1 MRVNVPMRN
10 GDKSR
15 EERTSTLEVIAAS
28 AAKGREV
35 IVAGEVA
42 DIRFPKGGSLSL
54 LASKLFVQ
62 LLERAGADV
71 VNDREHRTTLESL
84 NWSHR
89 DLESIEDA
97 VDELHGTRVS
107 LTVETPRGRR
117 RLSGSILAHV
127 DRPAEGY
134 AGELL
139 WEFSKTF
146 RAVVKR
152 SHHWAAIS
160 ARAVLAME
168 CKYSPWLYQLC
179 ALHAGRER
187 VSHEWDLDDLRE
199 RLGASAPSL
208 RRWIAFRQRV
218 LEPAVA
224 EINHLTGIGIAWEP
238 IKRGRSVVG
247 IRLFT
252 WQKAQAELDAAAAEL
267 DQPRVGR
274 KARRDDL
281 TERIVDQRVRLRRQI
296 AKEFQAL
303 PLHKRR

>member
-1 MRVNVPMRN
+1 MYLMSD
-10 GDKSR
+10 GEKSR
-15 EERTSTLEVIAAS
+15 EKRTSTLEVIAA
-28 AAKGREV
+28 AAGKGREV

-42 DIRFPKGGSLSL
+42 DIRFPKGGGLSL
-54 LASKLFVQ
+54 LAAKLFVQ

-71 VNDREHRTTLESL
+71 VNSHEHRTSLESL
-84 NWSHR
+84 NWAHR
-89 DLESIEDA
+89 DLQNIEDA

-107 LTVETPRGRR
+107 LTVETSRGRQ
-117 RLSGSILAHV
+117 RLSGPILAHV
-127 DRPAEGY
+127 ERPAEGY

-168 CKYSPWLYQLC
+168 CKYSPWLYQIC
-179 ALHAGRER
+179 ALRAGRER

-208 RRWIAFRQRV
+208 HRWIAFRQRV

-224 EINHLTGIGIAWEP
+224 EINHLTGLGIAWEP
-238 IKRGRSVVG
+238 IKHGRRVVG

-252 WQKAQAELDAAAAEL
+252 WRKAQDELDAAAAEL

-274 KARRDDL
+274 KARREGL
-281 TERIVDQRVRLRRQI
+281 TERIIDQRARLRRRI
-296 AKEFQAL
+296 AEDFQAL
-303 PLHKRR
+303 PLHRQR

>member
-1 MRVNVPMRN
+1 MRTE
-10 GDKSR
+10 DKSR
-15 EERTSTLEVIAAS
+15 EKRTSTLEVIAA
-28 AAKGREV
+28 AAGKGGEV

-42 DIRFPKGGSLSL
+42 DIRFPKGSGLSL
-54 LASKLFVQ
+54 LAAKLFVQ

-71 VNDREHRTTLESL
+71 VNSHEHRTSLESL
-84 NWSHR
+84 NWAHR
-89 DLESIEDA
+89 DLQNIEDA

-107 LTVETPRGRR
+107 LTVETPRGRQ
-117 RLSGSILAHV
+117 RLSGPILAHV
-127 DRPAEGY
+127 ERPAEGY

-168 CKYSPWLYQLC
+168 CKYSPWLYQIC

-187 VSHEWDLDDLRE
+187 ASHEWELDDLRE

-208 RRWIAFRQRV
+208 RRWQDFKRYV

-224 EINHLTGIGIAWEP
+224 EVNHLTGLGVAWEP
-238 IKRGRSVVG
+238 IKHGRRVVG

-252 WQKAQAELDAAAAEL
+252 WRKAQDELDAAAAEL
-267 DQPRVGR
+267 DQPRIGR
-274 KARRDDL
+274 KVRRDDL
-281 TERIVDQRVRLRRQI
+281 TEQIVDRRTRLRRQI
-296 AKEFQAL
+296 AEEFQAL
-303 PLHKRR
+303 PLHRRR

>member
-1 MRVNVPMRN
+1 MRD
-10 GDKSR
+10 GDESR
-15 EERTSTLEVIAAS
+15 EKGTSTLEVIAA
-28 AAKGREV
+28 AAEKGHEV

-54 LASKLFVQ
+54 RASKLFVQ

-71 VNDREHRTTLESL
+71 VQDREHRTTLESL
-84 NWSHR
+84 NWSHKE
-89 DLESIEDA
+89 LESIEDA

-107 LTVETPRGRR
+107 LSVETPRGRR
-117 RLSGSILAHV
+117 LLSGSILAHV

-179 ALHAGRER
+179 ALHAGRDR
-187 VSHEWDLDDLRE
+187 VSHEWELDDLRE

-252 WQKAQAELDAAAAEL
+252 WRKAQGELDAAAAEL
-267 DQPRVGR
+267 AQPRIGR

-281 TERIVDQRVRLRRQI
+281 VEQIVDRQTRLRRRI
-296 AKEFQAL
+296 AEEFQAL
-303 PLHKRR
+303 PLHRRR

>member
-1 MRVNVPMRN
+1 MRD
-10 GDKSR
+10 GHKSR
-15 EERTSTLEVIAAS
+15 ERHTSTLEVIAA
-28 AAKGREV
+28 AAEKGREV

-42 DIRFPKGGSLSL
+42 DIRFPKGSSLSL

-62 LLERAGADV
+62 LLDRAGADV
-71 VNDREHRTTLESL
+71 VNDHEHRTTLESL

-89 DLESIEDA
+89 DLDALEDA

-117 RLSGSILAHV
+117 RLSGPILAHV

-134 AGELL
+134 ADVLL

-168 CKYSPWLYQLC
+168 CKYSPWLYQIC

-199 RLGASAPSL
+199 RLGASSPSL
-208 RRWIAFRQRV
+208 RRWQDFKRRV

-224 EINHLTGIGIAWEP
+224 EINHLTGIGVAWEP

-252 WQKAQAELDAAAAEL
+252 WRKAQDELDAAAAEL
-267 DQPRVGR
+267 DQPRIGR
-274 KARRDDL
+274 KARREDL
-281 TERIVDQRVRLRRQI
+281 VEQIVDRQTRLRRQI
-296 AKEFQAL
+296 AEEFQAL
-303 PLHKRR
+303 PLHRRR

>member
-1 MRVNVPMRN
+1 MRDGER
-10 GDKSR
+10 SR
-15 EERTSTLEVIAAS
+15 EKRTSTLDVITAA
-28 AAKGREV
+28 AEKGREV

-42 DIRFPKGGSLSL
+42 DIRFPKGGGLSL
-54 LASKLFVQ
+54 LAAKLFVQ

-71 VNDREHRTTLESL
+71 VSDREHRTSLESL
-84 NWSHR
+84 NWAHR
-89 DLESIEDA
+89 DLQNIEDA

-117 RLSGSILAHV
+117 RLSGPILAHV
-127 DRPAEGY
+127 ERPAEGY

-168 CKYSPWLYQLC
+168 CKYSPWLYQIC

-187 VSHEWDLDDLRE
+187 VSHEWELDDLRE

-252 WQKAQAELDAAAAEL
+252 WQKAQDELDAASVEL

-274 KARRDDL
+274 SARRDNL
-281 TERIVDQRVRLRRQI
+281 TERIVDQQTRLRRRI
-296 AKEFQAL
+296 AKDFQAL
-303 PLHKRR
+303 PLHRQR

>member
-1 MRVNVPMRN
+1 MSSR
-10 GDKSR
+10 DKSR
-15 EERTSTLEVIAAS
+15 EKRTSTLEVIAA
-28 AAKGREV
+28 AAEKGREV

-62 LLERAGADV
+62 LLERAGGDV
-71 VNDREHRTTLESL
+71 VQDREHRTTLESL

-107 LTVETPRGRR
+107 LTVETARGRGR
-117 RLSGSILAHV
+117 VSGPILAHV
-127 DRPAEGY
+127 ERPAEGY

-187 VSHEWDLDDLRE
+187 VAHEWDLEDLRE
-199 RLGASAPSL
+199 RLGASSPSL
-208 RRWIAFRQRV
+208 HRWQDFKRRV

-224 EINHLTGIGIAWEP
+224 EVNHLTGIGVAWEP
-238 IKRGRSVVG
+238 IKHGRSVVG
-247 IRLFT
+247 LRLFT
-252 WQKAQAELDAAAAEL
+252 WRKAEDELKAASAEL

-274 KARRDDL
+274 KVRRDDL
-281 TERIVDQRVRLRRQI
+281 AERIVDERARLRRRI
-296 AKEFQAL
+296 AKDFAAL
-303 PLHKRR
+303 PLHRPGG

>member
-1 MRVNVPMRN
+1 MRDGER
-10 GDKSR
+10 SR
-15 EERTSTLEVIAAS
+15 EKRTSTLDVITAA
-28 AAKGREV
+28 AEKGREV

-42 DIRFPKGGSLSL
+42 DIRFPKGGGLSL
-54 LASKLFVQ
+54 LAAKLFVQ

-71 VNDREHRTTLESL
+71 VSDREHRTSLESL
-84 NWSHR
+84 NWAHR
-89 DLESIEDA
+89 DLQNIEDA

-117 RLSGSILAHV
+117 RLSGPILAHV
-127 DRPAEGY
+127 ERPAEGY

-168 CKYSPWLYQLC
+168 CKYSPWLYQIC

-187 VSHEWDLDDLRE
+187 VSHEWELDDLRE

-252 WQKAQAELDAAAAEL
+252 WQKAQDELDAASVEL

-274 KARRDDL
+274 SARRDNL
-281 TERIVDQRVRLRRQI
+281 TERIVDERARLRRRI
-296 AKEFQAL
+296 VEDFEAL
-303 PLHKRR
+303 PLHKQR

>member
-1 MRVNVPMRN
+1 MRTE
-10 GDKSR
+10 DKSR
-15 EERTSTLEVIAAS
+15 EKRTSTLEVIAA
-28 AAKGREV
+28 AAGKGGEV

-42 DIRFPKGGSLSL
+42 DIRFPKGSGLSL
-54 LASKLFVQ
+54 LAAKLFVQ

-71 VNDREHRTTLESL
+71 VNSHEHRTSLESL
-84 NWSHR
+84 NWAHR
-89 DLESIEDA
+89 DLQNIEDA

-168 CKYSPWLYQLC
+168 CKYSPWLYQIC

-187 VSHEWDLDDLRE
+187 ASHEWELDDLRE

-208 RRWIAFRQRV
+208 RRWQDFKRYV

-224 EINHLTGIGIAWEP
+224 EVNHLTGLGVAWEP
-238 IKRGRSVVG
+238 IKHGRRVVG

-252 WQKAQAELDAAAAEL
+252 WRKAQDELDAAAAEL
-267 DQPRVGR
+267 DQPRIGR
-274 KARRDDL
+274 KVRRDDL
-281 TERIVDQRVRLRRQI
+281 TEQIVDRRTRLRRQI
-296 AKEFQAL
+296 AEEFQAL
-303 PLHKRR
+303 PLHRRR